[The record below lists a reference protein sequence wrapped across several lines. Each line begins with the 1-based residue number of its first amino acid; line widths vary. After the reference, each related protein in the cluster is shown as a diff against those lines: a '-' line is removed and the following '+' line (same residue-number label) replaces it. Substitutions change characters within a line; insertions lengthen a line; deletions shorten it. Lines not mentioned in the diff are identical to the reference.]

1 MPSTRRSLSALRSEQ
16 SYGGVD
22 GDSASSTE
30 YYCLLSAIA
39 EIPIKQSIAVTGS
52 INQFGE
58 IQPIG
63 GVNEKIEGFFD
74 VCKHNGLTGEQGVI
88 IPRTNVSNLMLRED
102 IQKAVDEGQFHIWAI
117 DTVDDGIELLTGIPA
132 GKLDKKGNYPEGTV
146 NYQVKKKLDEYY
158 QLYAKYARETH
169 GCLENGL

>member
-1 MPSTRRSLSALRSEQ
+1 M
-16 SYGGVD
+16 
-22 GDSASSTE
+22 
-30 YYCLLSAIA
+30 LSAIS

-74 VCKHNGLTGEQGVI
+74 VCQHNGLTGEQGVI
-88 IPRTNVSNLMLRED
+88 IPKTNVNNLMLRED
-102 IQKAVDEGQFHIWAI
+102 IQKAVDEGTFHIWAI
-117 DTVDDGIELLTGIPA
+117 DNVDDGIELLTGVPA
-132 GKLDKKGNYPEGTV
+132 GKLDKKGKYPVGSV
-146 NYQVKKKLDEYY
+146 NYQVQKKLEDYY

-169 GCLENGL
+169 GCIGSGL

>member
-1 MPSTRRSLSALRSEQ
+1 MFEQ

-39 EIPIKQSIAVTGS
+39 NLPIKQNIAVTGS
-52 INQFGE
+52 INQFGD

-74 VCKHNGLTGEQGVI
+74 VCKHRGLTGEQGVI

-102 IQKAVDEGQFHIWAI
+102 VITAVKEEKFHIYAI
-117 DTVDDGIELLTGIPA
+117 DTVDDGIEILTGIKA
-132 GKLDKKGNYPEGTV
+132 GKPNEQGEYPEGTV
-146 NYQVKKKLDEYY
+146 NWMVKQSLEHYQR
-158 QLYAKYARETH
+158 LYAMYAKETF
-169 GCLENGL
+169 GGIGK